1 MQTRVL
7 GKTGVM
13 VSALGLGAMPL
24 SVPDNR
30 PAEEQAIA
38 VIHHAIACGITFIDT
53 ADAYCLDDTE
63 TGHNERLIGK
73 ALRQLPASR
82 REKVFVA
89 TKGGLIRP
97 QRRWDRDG
105 SPGHLRAACDASL
118 QALGVDRID
127 LYQYHRIDPAVP
139 LKESLGCLKELQQQG
154 KIRFLGVSNFGIND
168 LDAACSMVDIVSV
181 QNEYSRRH
189 RLPELVP
196 PGRAPRPE
204 PDTIGTLEYSHKHQL
219 AFLPWSPLN
228 GIGQAKSLGTTDA
241 AVAGV
246 AAARGVSP
254 QQIVL
259 AWLLAQGPQV
269 IPIPGASRQSSISDS
284 VKAVD
289 LNLTA
294 AELQALRAWQK

>member
-1 MQTRVL
+1 MHTRIL
-7 GKTGVM
+7 GKTGVA
-13 VSALGLGAMPL
+13 VSAIGLGAMPL
-24 SVPDNR
+24 SVPDKR
-30 PAEEQAIA
+30 PDEDQAIA

-73 ALRQLPASR
+73 ALRQLPAGR
-82 REKVFVA
+82 RQQIFVA

-105 SPGHLRAACDASL
+105 SPRHLRAACEASL

-139 LKESLGCLKELQQQG
+139 LSESLGCLKELQQQG
-154 KIRFLGVSNFGIND
+154 KIRFLGVSNFGIAD
-168 LDAACSMVDIVSV
+168 LDAARNIVDIVSL

-189 RLPELVP
+189 RLPEMVP
-196 PGRAPRPE
+196 PGRPPRPE
-204 PDTIGTLEYSHKHQL
+204 PDTIGTLEYARKHQL
-219 AFLPWSPLN
+219 SFLPWSPLN
-228 GIGQAKSLGTTDA
+228 GIGQAKSLGATDA
-241 AVAGV
+241 AVAGI
-246 AAARGVSP
+246 AAARSISP

-269 IPIPGASRQSSISDS
+269 IPIPGASRKSSISDS
-284 VKAVD
+284 VQAAD
-289 LNLTA
+289 LKLTA
-294 AELQALRAWQK
+294 AELSALAKI

>member
-7 GKTGVM
+7 GKTGVKL
-13 VSALGLGAMPL
+13 SAIGLGAMPL

-30 PAEEQAIA
+30 PSETEAIEL
-38 VIHHAIACGITFIDT
+38 IHHAIACGITFIDT

-73 ALRQLPASR
+73 ALRQLPASQR
-82 REKVFVA
+82 GKIFVA
-89 TKGGLIRP
+89 TKGGLVRP

-105 SPGHLRAACDASL
+105 SARHLRAACDASL
-118 QALGVDRID
+118 AALGVERID

-139 LKESLGCLKELQQQG
+139 LEESLGCLKELQQQG
-154 KIRFLGVSNFGIND
+154 KIRFLGVSNFSID
-168 LDAACSMVDIVSV
+168 ALDAAKKMADIVSV

-189 RLPELVP
+189 RLPEMVP
-196 PGRAPRPE
+196 PGQPPRPE
-204 PDTIGTLEYSHKHQL
+204 PDTIGTVAYTRTHGM

-254 QQIVL
+254 QQVAL

-269 IPIPGASRQSSISDS
+269 IPIPGASRKSSVSDS

-289 LNLTA
+289 LQLTA
-294 AELQALRAWQK
+294 AELASLAKI